1 MNLLSL
7 FRNAKETRVVSAGDV
22 IIREGEPGDVMYV
35 VLEGEVEVSVRE
47 RVINRLLPGDMFGEL
62 ALIDTRPRSATAIAV
77 TECKLAMVDQRRFM
91 FLIQETP
98 FFAIH
103 VLDVLAER
111 LRRQTEIGV
120 GGRPASTA

>member
-35 VLEGEVEVSVRE
+35 VLAGEVEVSVRE
-47 RVINRLLPGDMFGEL
+47 HVINRLLPGDMFGEL

-77 TECKLAMVDQRRFM
+77 TECKLAMVDQRHFM

>member
-7 FRNAKETRVVSAGDV
+7 FRNAKETRIVPAGETIV
-22 IIREGEPGDVMYV
+22 REGEPGDVMYV
-35 VLEGEVEVSVRE
+35 LLEGEVDILARG
-47 RVINRLLPGDMFGEL
+47 RVINHLQPGDMFGEL
-62 ALIDTRPRSATAIAV
+62 ALIDSRPRSATAVAV

-103 VLDVLAER
+103 VLDVLASR
-111 LRRQTEIGV
+111 LRRQTDAESE
-120 GGRPASTA
+120 GRPASKA